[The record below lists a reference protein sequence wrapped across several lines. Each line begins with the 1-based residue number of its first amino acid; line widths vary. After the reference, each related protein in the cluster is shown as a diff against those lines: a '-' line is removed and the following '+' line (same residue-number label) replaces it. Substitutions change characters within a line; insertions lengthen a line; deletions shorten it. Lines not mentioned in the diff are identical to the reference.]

1 MTLGS
6 LALASCATPS
16 SGPSTSRIVKTQ
28 QRPAFGLENIQVVD
42 VTDATIQQIANTQ
55 QNASFFDQLGEGIPY
70 GTIVGLGDT
79 LDVSIWEAPPAVLF
93 GVLSAGSVGSNSVG
107 TELSSRSPGIP
118 EQMVD
123 ANGQI
128 SVPFV
133 GKVNVVGFTPQQIAA
148 NIEARLHGKAHL
160 PQVVEIGRASGRER
174 VWKYV

>member
-70 GTIVGLGDT
+70 GTIVGLGDP
-79 LDVSIWEAPPAVLF
+79 LDVSIWAAPQAVL
-93 GVLSAGSVGSNSVG
+93 
-107 TELSSRSPGIP
+107 RS
-118 EQMVD
+118 EERR
-123 ANGQI
+123 
-128 SVPFV
+128 V
-133 GKVNVVGFTPQQIAA
+133 GKESVSTCRSRWSPYQ
-148 NIEARLHGKAHL
+148 
-160 PQVVEIGRASGRER
+160 
-174 VWKYV
+174 